1 MGTRQL
7 TIAAVLAC
15 GSFVGSAPADASIP
29 VSGDPVRYWQ
39 DVMIGSLALPPDLAG
54 HPYAMVDVAMFDAVN
69 QTAGKKYHGYINGLA
84 TAGGDTRAAA
94 SQAAHDV
101 LVQVNPGGKA
111 DYDAA
116 LVDSLALVPNSA
128 AKAAGIATGATVAAA
143 VLAKRA
149 GDGYGAPYT
158 YTPSGLPGRWA
169 PTPDEMI
176 PAQFKFLGSTDP
188 WVIASPSSLRPGPPP
203 ALDSAGYTAA
213 FNEVK
218 SFGSATSVTRTAD
231 QTDAANFIANVSSPF
246 ERIALNAAESDGLS
260 SLASARMFAMAS
272 VAYADA
278 VTSVFEAKYYY
289 DFWRPVTAIRAA
301 DIDGNP
307 DTVADP
313 SWHAL
318 VFTPPFPSY
327 SSAATGTAGAV
338 DGVLSGLLGTSYSF
352 CLDGPTT
359 RCWNSLTDAT
369 TEFANARIWGG
380 VHWRFDTDASL
391 GIGASVSNIVLDAR
405 AFQAVP
411 EPASWALM
419 TVGLS
424 LVGLVVR
431 RRRIVLPPRHQQSST
446 AADGAAGDRH
456 PLFATC

>member
-1 MGTRQL
+1 MRARQL
-7 TIAAVLAC
+7 TIAAAVAW
-15 GSFVGSAPADASIP
+15 GSAAGYAPADAAIP

-39 DVMIGSLALPPDLAG
+39 DVMVGSIALPPDLAG

-69 QTAGKKYHGYINGLA
+69 QTVGKPYHGYLNGLA

-111 DYDAA
+111 GYDTA
-116 LVDSLALVPNSA
+116 LANSLALVPDGA
-128 AKAAGIATGATVAAA
+128 AKTAGIATGATVASA

-188 WVIASPSSLRPGPPP
+188 WVIASASSFRPGPPP
-203 ALDSAGYTAA
+203 ALGSAAYTAA
-213 FNEVK
+213 FDEVK
-218 SFGSATSVTRTAD
+218 SLGSATSTTRTAD

-246 ERIALNAAESDGLS
+246 ERIALNAAESEGLS
-260 SLASARMFAMAS
+260 SIASARMFAMAS
-272 VAYADA
+272 VAYADS

-301 DIDGNP
+301 DADGNP
-307 DTVADP
+307 DTVADAD
-313 SWHAL
+313 WHAL

-338 DGVLSGLLGTSYSF
+338 DGVLSGLLGNNYSF

-359 RCWNSLTDAT
+359 RCWNSLADAT
-369 TEFANARIWGG
+369 TEFANARVWGG

-391 GIGASVSNIVLDAR
+391 VIGGSVSNVVLDAR

-411 EPASWALM
+411 EPATWALM
-419 TVGLS
+419 VVGFGTIGFQS
-424 LVGLVVR
+424 R
-431 RRRIVLPPRHQQSST
+431 RRAAIV
-446 AADGAAGDRH
+446 AA
-456 PLFATC
+456 